1 MKPDE
6 SGFTIVAVFHYVR
19 LFKCLIGKVFG
30 WVRLPNLIEV
40 NRTIWV
46 RLGSIT
52 ERSIDYAGS
61 GVLVDKRHFFKAN
74 NFNRYFEFCWPCR
87 SLLAGELKHFHSL
100 TLVSVCLFFFLNHL
114 TISAPANRSCN
125 RLKYFVVK
133 HWRGV
138 NEQHVRR
145 FVKQIEVSLKHKRRP
160 PSLPTWCPRCT
171 KVQGEYL
178 HLSRSWFCQWETF

>member
-1 MKPDE
+1 MFDWQ
-6 SGFTIVAVFHYVR
+6 SF
-19 LFKCLIGKVFG
+19 
-30 WVRLPNLIEV
+30 WVS
-40 NRTIWV
+40 
-46 RLGSIT
+46 SIT
-52 ERSIDYAGS
+52 EPNRSQYNDLSAIGFDYRTFDWLRRVRRTGWQAS
-61 GVLVDKRHFFKAN
+61 FFKAN
-74 NFNRYFEFCWPCR
+74 NLNRYFEFCWPCR
-87 SLLAGELKHFHSL
+87 SLFVSRRVE
-100 TLVSVCLFFFLNHL
+100 TLSQFDACQCLYVFLNHL